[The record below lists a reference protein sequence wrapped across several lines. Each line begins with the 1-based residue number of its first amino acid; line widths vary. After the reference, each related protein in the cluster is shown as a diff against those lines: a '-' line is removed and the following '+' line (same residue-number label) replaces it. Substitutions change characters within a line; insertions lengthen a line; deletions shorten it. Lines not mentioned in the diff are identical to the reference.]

1 MIKQKEVDST
11 ISGGIGSTQTS
22 FLGIWRLKEGEIL
35 LVYFE
40 GDCIRLQAVAIHFES
55 SIVLRA
61 LDFHCPI
68 GINLKNCEGA
78 SPPRLE
84 LFRKDMEL

>member
-1 MIKQKEVDST
+1 MP
-11 ISGGIGSTQTS
+11 TQTS

-35 LVYFE
+35 IVCCE

-68 GINLKNCEGA
+68 GINLMNCEGA
-78 SPPRLE
+78 SLPRLK
-84 LFRKDMEL
+84 FSR